1 MLVVAY
7 DNPAQTTTQLW
18 PFIVPELIL
27 GLICPLLA
35 CVGCALLAI
44 VGKYITAE
52 QIDLR
57 IIIPQML
64 PSVVLKPEKSSMY
77 WVIIEHFHIEL
88 RKPWGQAG
96 ELKHAISRNLSTW
109 LLAVIVGL
117 AVTLSASSFINRSV
131 VQTLTVPTAEF
142 LEESDICL
150 TYSCF
155 TAVTFNH
162 LNVTCSDVN
171 SMDWTNINIV
181 HCFKFIPLSSETIAN
196 LAIAVSFYLA
206 TVYFIQVIFVV
217 ATVLHVEKSH
227 IVWGIFFVIAGV
239 VTFGGALF
247 YIFLPHFAKIRLDV
261 ILAGQIIL
269 VAVYLVIIGVL
280 LCTGDVYA
288 VKKKPGPAA
297 LQTGGEGE
305 GDLACNT

>member
-18 PFIVPELIL
+18 PFIVTELIM

-35 CVGCALLAI
+35 CIGCALLAI
-44 VGKYITAE
+44 VSTYVMAE
-52 QIDLR
+52 QVDLR
-57 IIIPQML
+57 IIIHQML
-64 PSVVLKPEKSSMY
+64 PSVMLKPEKSSMY
-77 WVIIEHFHIEL
+77 WVIVQHFHIEL
-88 RKPWGQAG
+88 KKPWGQAG

-109 LLAVIVGL
+109 LLAIISGL
-117 AVTLSASSFINRSV
+117 AVMLSASSFINRSV

-155 TAVTFNH
+155 TPVTFNH
-162 LNVTCSDVN
+162 LNVTCSEVN
-171 SMDWTNINIV
+171 SMDWANIDIV
-181 HCFKFIPLSSETIAN
+181 HCFKFITPSSETIAN
-196 LAIAVSFYLA
+196 LAIAVGFYLA
-206 TVYFIQVIFVV
+206 TVHFIQVIFVV

-227 IVWGIFFVIAGV
+227 IVWGIFFVIAGG
-239 VTFGGALF
+239 VTFGGALI

-269 VAVYLVIIGVL
+269 VAIYLVIVGVL
-280 LCTGDVYA
+280 LCTGEIYVI
-288 VKKKPGPAA
+288 KKKPAPAA
-297 LQTGGEGE
+297 LQIEGQ
-305 GDLACNT
+305 GDMTCNT